1 MAKTCSKCGESIS
14 NDSKFCKNCG
24 EKQTIEGEII
34 EESTNKQKV
43 PVNALSITGF
53 VFAMVSLIS
62 CGLVSPLGLIFSI
75 IGLAKGD
82 PEDRTGKGL
91 AIAGI
96 IVSAIMLLLCIL
108 MLIVF
113 KGLWNL
119 WVDIVNGT
127 SIDFNNIISYGFL
140 VK

>member
-1 MAKTCSKCGESIS
+1 MY
-14 NDSKFCKNCG
+14 CKNCG

-75 IGLAKGD
+75 IGLAKVD

-119 WVDIVNGT
+119 WVEC
-127 SIDFNNIISYGFL
+127 
-140 VK
+140 